1 MLPDRCFEMP
11 NYLYR
16 AIAPDTS
23 IETGKLR
30 AESEFALERTLTL
43 RGLTL
48 IEARSIFA
56 LPTFARSNWR
66 RFSDSDLLELT
77 YLLMLVNSS
86 GVPLLGGMKD
96 VLAGQR
102 KGRLIAA
109 FEALS
114 NGLSSGLSLS
124 DVMRSRPEIFPEYY
138 SQIINAGEASGTLDK
153 SLDYLMVYLEWQIE
167 FKKSILAFFR
177 YPIVIL
183 LMMGALSAIL
193 LTVVF
198 PSLGGVLNSL
208 KVEMPLPTVII
219 FSLADFVR
227 SNIIAIV
234 LFFVFSAFAARF
246 ALSTTA
252 GRFFFD
258 RWILELPLVG
268 DLIKKINL
276 SRYFKTLATLMAA
289 GLNVQKAFAI
299 AAEVVNNVLLKKRLM
314 HVTHAVTAGEEVSAA
329 FRETQLVSPLVISM
343 VVIAEKTGN
352 LDGALARASEIF
364 DKEVPETI
372 KRVFAV
378 VEPLSIV
385 MLGCMLLVILLSI
398 FLPMYSVVGNIHVR

>member
-1 MLPDRCFEMP
+1 MP

-16 AIAPDTS
+16 AIGPDTS

-30 AESEFALERTLTL
+30 EDSESALERTLAL

-48 IEARSIFA
+48 IEARSSFS
-56 LPTFARSNWR
+56 LPKFTRSTRR
-66 RFSDSDLLELT
+66 RFADSDLLELS
-77 YLLMLVNSS
+77 YLLTLVNSS
-86 GVPLLGGMKD
+86 GVPLLEGMND

-102 KGRLIAA
+102 KGRLVGA
-109 FEALS
+109 FEVLS
-114 NGLSSGLSLS
+114 NGLRSGLSLS

-167 FKKSILAFFR
+167 FKKSIRAFLR

-183 LMMGALSAIL
+183 LMMGVLSAIL

-198 PSLGGVLNSL
+198 PSLGGVLNNL
-208 KVEMPLPTVII
+208 KVDMPLPTVIM

-227 SNIIAIV
+227 SNIISIV
-234 LFFVFSAFAARF
+234 LFLVVSVFVARF

-289 GLNVQKAFAI
+289 GLNVQKTFAI
-299 AAEVVNNVLLKKRLM
+299 AAEVANNVLLKKRLM
-314 HVTHAVTAGEEVSAA
+314 HITHAVTAAQCPKS
-329 FRETQLVSPLVISM
+329 
-343 VVIAEKTGN
+343 
-352 LDGALARASEIF
+352 
-364 DKEVPETI
+364 
-372 KRVFAV
+372 
-378 VEPLSIV
+378 
-385 MLGCMLLVILLSI
+385 
-398 FLPMYSVVGNIHVR
+398 LPCRMERNP

>member
-1 MLPDRCFEMP
+1 MP

-16 AIAPDTS
+16 AIGPDTS

-30 AESEFALERTLTL
+30 EDSESALERTLAL

-48 IEARSIFA
+48 IEARSSFS
-56 LPTFARSNWR
+56 LPKFTRSTRR
-66 RFSDSDLLELT
+66 RFADSDLLELS
-77 YLLMLVNSS
+77 YLLTLVNSS
-86 GVPLLGGMKD
+86 GVPLLEGMND

-102 KGRLIAA
+102 KGRLVGA

-114 NGLSSGLSLS
+114 NGLRSGLSLS

-167 FKKSILAFFR
+167 FKKSIRAFLR

-183 LMMGALSAIL
+183 LMMGVLSAIL

-198 PSLGGVLNSL
+198 PSLGGVLNNL
-208 KVEMPLPTVII
+208 NVDMPLPTVIM

-227 SNIIAIV
+227 SNIISIV
-234 LFFVFSAFAARF
+234 LFLVVSVFVARF

-289 GLNVQKAFAI
+289 GLNVQKTFAI
-299 AAEVVNNVLLKKRLM
+299 AAEVANNVLLKKRLM
-314 HVTHAVTAGEEVSAA
+314 HITHAVTAGEDVSAA
-329 FRETQLVSPLVISM
+329 CRDTHLVSPLVVSM

-378 VEPLSIV
+378 VEPLTIV
-385 MLGCMLLVILLSI
+385 MLGGMLLVILLSI
-398 FLPMYSVVGNIHVR
+398 FLPMYSVVGNLHVR